1 MMRLTDTAEDGRGL
15 NQRRG
20 KEEDDMR
27 DGSNAQENRQYAQNL
42 SGLARPKI
50 KVKEMR
56 KGVFCV
62 RV

>member
-1 MMRLTDTAEDGRGL
+1 
-15 NQRRG
+15 
-20 KEEDDMR
+20 MR